1 MMRNFVMIGAA
12 LAAAGLGLSGCAG
25 PTPHGDANV
34 CYELTFPKGQ
44 APRYIPLARNVA
56 KLEDCAGK
64 LEGIRINFLR
74 LGGTI
79 HEIAGAYNDQ
89 FLFLDPSG
97 VYASTTLTG
106 PRYMLMGRT
115 SDGRL
120 VRPGYMDTQP
130 AGPSGLPK
138 LD

>member
-1 MMRNFVMIGAA
+1 MRDFAMTGAA
-12 LAAAGLGLSGCAG
+12 LAAAGLALSGCAG
-25 PTPHGDANV
+25 PTPHGALNV
-34 CYELTFPKGQ
+34 CYQLAFPKGQ
-44 APRYIPLARNVA
+44 PPRYVEVARNVA

-74 LGGTI
+74 LGGSI

-106 PRYMLMGRT
+106 PRYVVMQRT

-120 VRPGYMDTQP
+120 VRPGYIDTQP
-130 AGPSGLPK
+130 VGQSGLPK